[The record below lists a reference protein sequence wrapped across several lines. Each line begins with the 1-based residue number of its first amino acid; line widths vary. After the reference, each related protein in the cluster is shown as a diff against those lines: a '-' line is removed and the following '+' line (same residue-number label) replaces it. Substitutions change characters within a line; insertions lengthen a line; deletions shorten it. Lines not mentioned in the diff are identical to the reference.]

1 MVRIGYKKRPYL
13 MEAYFFRI
21 LTLMMVV
28 SNQIFAQKPDI
39 WGQKLPFYYN
49 WMCQYRGKKNAKL
62 NCCHYLNQFY
72 HSVSYIY
79 KERRISN
86 QSSQDSS
93 TTVCRIPTFRFFTV
107 DEISV
112 KIKKLIPPLIYGKL
126 SWFSFIWEGNYVLY

>member
-13 MEAYFFRI
+13 MEAYFYKNWWLFLI
-21 LTLMMVV
+21 KFLLKNLTFGAK
-28 SNQIFAQKPDI
+28 N
-39 WGQKLPFYYN
+39 
-49 WMCQYRGKKNAKL
+49 CHYRGKKNAKL

-112 KIKKLIPPLIYGKL
+112 KIKKIDPPLIYGKL
-126 SWFSFIWEGNYVLY
+126 SWFSFIWKGNYVLY

>member
-1 MVRIGYKKRPYL
+1 M
-13 MEAYFFRI
+13 
-21 LTLMMVV
+21 
-28 SNQIFAQKPDI
+28 
-39 WGQKLPFYYN
+39 W
-49 WMCQYRGKKNAKL
+49 GKKNAKL

-86 QSSQDSS
+86 QSSKDSS

-112 KIKKLIPPLIYGKL
+112 KTKKNDPPFLKNMANYLGFLLFEKEITFFINILIPIVELIMDFFTL
-126 SWFSFIWEGNYVLY
+126 FLWEKTTQNNFLVKISVHTYTKFVRIFMGNYI

>member
-1 MVRIGYKKRPYL
+1 
-13 MEAYFFRI
+13 
-21 LTLMMVV
+21 MVV
-28 SNQIFAQKPDI
+28 SNQIFAQKSDI
-39 WGQKLPFYYN
+39 WDQKLH
-49 WMCQYRGKKNAKL
+49 YRGKKNAKL

-86 QSSQDSS
+86 QPSQDSS

-112 KIKKLIPPLIYGKL
+112 EIKK
-126 SWFSFIWEGNYVLY
+126 N